1 MQRSLRIKKLK
12 NILVTGAT
20 GFVGQHFIKCFKL
33 EGYNI
38 RAVSRKLIPGVET
51 IICDFLKDDIP
62 DNALKGIDIVF
73 HLAGYAHDLKSEPG
87 IEQTYHK
94 INVGV
99 TVDLLSLSDKHN
111 VKKFIFVSSVKAGG
125 APIKGNCASEKD
137 QNSPDGIYGETKR
150 EAELRILETGRES
163 SMHVSILR
171 PTLIYGPKV
180 KGNLQLM
187 MQGIKK
193 GWFPPLPEIGNRRSM
208 IHVDDIV
215 RALLFLSNNKKSNG
229 EVFIATDGRVYSS
242 RNIYEI
248 MCHVLDKNIPNW
260 SVPRL
265 LFNAI
270 ARLSSGF
277 KYKID
282 KLLGD
287 ECYSSKKL
295 QSLGFKAQKQ
305 LRQMNETDF

>member
-1 MQRSLRIKKLK
+1 MLFRSK
-12 NILVTGAT
+12 V
-20 GFVGQHFIKCFKL
+20 L
-33 EGYNI
+33 EAG
-38 RAVSRKLIPGVET
+38 RK
-51 IICDFLKDDIP
+51 
-62 DNALKGIDIVF
+62 
-73 HLAGYAHDLKSEPG
+73 
-87 IEQTYHK
+87 
-94 INVGV
+94 
-99 TVDLLSLSDKHN
+99 SD
-111 VKKFIFVSSVKAGG
+111 
-125 APIKGNCASEKD
+125 
-137 QNSPDGIYGETKR
+137 
-150 EAELRILETGRES
+150 
-163 SMHVSILR
+163 MHVSILR
-171 PTLIYGPKV
+171 PALIYGPKV
-180 KGNLQLM
+180 KGNLHLM

-215 RALLFLSNNKKSNG
+215 QALLFLANNKKSNG
-229 EVFIATDGRVYSS
+229 EVFIATDGRAYSS
-242 RNIYEI
+242 RNIYEA
-248 MCHVLDKNIPNW
+248 MCYVLDKNVPNW

>member
-1 MQRSLRIKKLK
+1 ML
-12 NILVTGAT
+12 NVLVTGAT
-20 GFVGQHFIKCFKL
+20 GFVGQHLIEYLKL
-33 EGYNI
+33 DGYNI
-38 RAVSRKLIPGVET
+38 KAISRKLIPGVDT
-51 IICDFLKDDIP
+51 VICDFLKDDIP

-171 PTLIYGPKV
+171 PALIYGPKV

-215 RALLFLSNNKKSNG
+215 RALLLLVNSQQANG
-229 EVFIATDGRVYSS
+229 EIFIATDGRTYSS
-242 RNIYEI
+242 RNIYET
-248 MCHVLDKNIPNW
+248 MCRVLGKSIPNW
-260 SVPRL
+260 SVPKF
-265 LFNAI
+265 LFSAI
-270 ARLSSGF
+270 ALISPNLS
-277 KYKID
+277 YKMD

-287 ECYSSKKL
+287 ECYSSEKL
-295 QSLGFKAQKQ
+295 QSLGFKAQKE
-305 LRQMNETDF
+305 LKQMNETDF

>member
-1 MQRSLRIKKLK
+1 ML
-12 NILVTGAT
+12 NVLVTGAT
-20 GFVGQHFIKCFKL
+20 GFVGQHLIEYLKL
-33 EGYNI
+33 DGYNI
-38 RAVSRKLIPGVET
+38 KAISRKLIPSVDT
-51 IICDFLKDDIP
+51 VICDFLKDDIP
-62 DNALKGIDIVF
+62 DDALKGIDIVF
-73 HLAGYAHDLKSEPG
+73 HLAGYAHDLKSESG
-87 IEQTYHK
+87 IEQTYQK
-94 INVGV
+94 INVDI
-99 TVDLLSLSDKHN
+99 TSKLLLLSVKNN

-125 APIKGNCASEKD
+125 VSRQGKCATEKSLSE
-137 QNSPDGIYGETKR
+137 PDGVYGKTKR
-150 EAELRILETGRES
+150 EAELKVLEAGRKS
-163 SMHVSILR
+163 DMHVSILR
-171 PTLIYGPKV
+171 PALIYGPKV

-215 RALLFLSNNKKSNG
+215 RALLFLANNKKSNG

-242 RNIYEI
+242 RNIYEA
-248 MCHVLDKNIPNW
+248 MCYVLDKNIPNW

-265 LFNAI
+265 LFNTI

>member
-62 DNALKGIDIVF
+62 DNALKDIDIVF
-73 HLAGYAHDLKSEPG
+73 HLAGYAHDLKSESG
-87 IEQTYHK
+87 IEQTYQK
-94 INVGV
+94 INVDI
-99 TVDLLSLSDKHN
+99 TAKLLSLSVKNN

-125 APIKGNCASEKD
+125 VSRQGKCATEKSLSE
-137 QNSPDGIYGETKR
+137 PDGVYGKTKR
-150 EAELRILETGRES
+150 EAELKVLEAGRKS
-163 SMHVSILR
+163 DMHVSILR
-171 PTLIYGPKV
+171 PALIYGPKV

-193 GWFPPLPEIGNRRSM
+193 GWFPPLPETGNRRSM
-208 IHVDDIV
+208 IHVDDVV
-215 RALLFLSNNKKSNG
+215 RALLFLANNKKSNG

-248 MCHVLDKNIPNW
+248 MRCVLGKPPLNW
-260 SVPRL
+260 SIPKY
-265 LFNAI
+265 LFSVI
-270 ARLSSGF
+270 ALISANLR
-277 KYKID
+277 YKID

-287 ECYSSKKL
+287 ECYSSEKL
-295 QSLGFKAQKQ
+295 QSFGFEPQKE
-305 LRQMNETDF
+305 LKQMNETDF

>member
-1 MQRSLRIKKLK
+1 MK

-20 GFVGQHFIKCFKL
+20 GFIGQRLVNHLKS
-33 EGYNI
+33 EGFSI
-38 RAVSRKLIPGVET
+38 RAIGRTSVPGVDT
-51 IICDFLKDDIP
+51 SICDFLDSNIPENVFKD
-62 DNALKGIDIVF
+62 IDVVF
-73 HLAGYAHDLKSEPG
+73 HLAGYTHDLESRSG
-87 IEQTYHK
+87 VNDVYQK

-99 TVDLLSLSDKHN
+99 TVDLLSLSVKYKI
-111 VKKFIFVSSVKAGG
+111 KKFIFVSSVKAGG
-125 APIKGNCASEKD
+125 IPVKGECACEKD
-137 QNSPDGIYGETKR
+137 QNNPEGVYGKTKR
-150 EAELRILETGRES
+150 EAELKVLEVGRNS
-163 SMHVSILR
+163 NMHVSILR
-171 PTLIYGPKV
+171 PTLIYGPNV

-187 MQGIKK
+187 MSAIEK
-193 GWFPPLPEIGNRRSM
+193 GWFPPLPEVRNRRSM
-208 IHVDDIV
+208 VHVDDVV
-215 RALLFLSNNKKSNG
+215 RSILLLADSQQANG
-229 EVFIATDGRVYSS
+229 EIFITTDGREYSS
-242 RNIYEI
+242 RNIYET
-248 MCHVLDKNIPNW
+248 MCRVLDKNIPNW

>member
-1 MQRSLRIKKLK
+1 ML
-12 NILVTGAT
+12 NVLVTGAT
-20 GFVGQHFIKCFKL
+20 GFVGQHLIEYLKL
-33 EGYNI
+33 NGYNI
-38 RAVSRKLIPGVET
+38 KAISRNLILGVDT
-51 IICDFLKDDIP
+51 VICDFLKDDIP

-73 HLAGYAHDLKSEPG
+73 HLAGYAHDLKSESG
-87 IEQTYHK
+87 IEQTYQK
-94 INVGV
+94 INVDI
-99 TVDLLSLSDKHN
+99 TAKLLSLSVKNN

-125 APIKGNCASEKD
+125 VSRQGKCATEKSLSE
-137 QNSPDGIYGETKR
+137 PDGVYGKTKR
-150 EAELRILETGRES
+150 EAELKVLEAGRKFDI
-163 SMHVSILR
+163 HVSILR
-171 PTLIYGPKV
+171 PALIYGPKV

>member
-1 MQRSLRIKKLK
+1 ML
-12 NILVTGAT
+12 NVLVTGAT
-20 GFVGQHFIKCFKL
+20 GFVGQHLIEYLKL
-33 EGYNI
+33 DGYNI
-38 RAVSRKLIPGVET
+38 KAISRKLIPSVDT
-51 IICDFLKDDIP
+51 VICDFLKDDIP
-62 DNALKGIDIVF
+62 DDALKGIDIVF
-73 HLAGYAHDLKSEPG
+73 HLAGYAHDLKSESG
-87 IEQTYHK
+87 IEQTYQK
-94 INVGV
+94 INVDI
-99 TVDLLSLSDKHN
+99 TSKLLLLSVKNN

-125 APIKGNCASEKD
+125 VSRQGKCATEKSLSE
-137 QNSPDGIYGETKR
+137 PDGVYGKTKR
-150 EAELRILETGRES
+150 EAELKVLEAGRKFDI
-163 SMHVSILR
+163 HVSILR
-171 PTLIYGPKV
+171 PALIYGPKV

-277 KYKID
+277 KYKMD

-295 QSLGFKAQKQ
+295 QSLGSKAQKE
-305 LRQMNETDF
+305 LKQMNETDF

>member
-1 MQRSLRIKKLK
+1 M
-12 NILVTGAT
+12 
-20 GFVGQHFIKCFKL
+20 
-33 EGYNI
+33 
-38 RAVSRKLIPGVET
+38 
-51 IICDFLKDDIP
+51 
-62 DNALKGIDIVF
+62 
-73 HLAGYAHDLKSEPG
+73 KSESG
-87 IEQTYHK
+87 IEQTYQK
-94 INVGV
+94 INVNV
-99 TVDLLSLSDKHN
+99 TADLLSLSVKHN
-111 VKKFIFVSSVKAGG
+111 VKNFIFVSSVKAGG
-125 APIKGNCASEKD
+125 SPIRAVCATEKSLSE
-137 QNSPDGIYGETKR
+137 PDGVYGKTKR
-150 EAELRILETGRES
+150 EAELKVLEAGRKFDI
-163 SMHVSILR
+163 HVSILR
-171 PTLIYGPKV
+171 PALIYGPKV

>member
-1 MQRSLRIKKLK
+1 ML
-12 NILVTGAT
+12 NVLVTGAT
-20 GFVGQHFIKCFKL
+20 GFVGQHLIEYLKL
-33 EGYNI
+33 DGYNI
-38 RAVSRKLIPGVET
+38 KAIARKLIPGVDT
-51 IICDFLKDDIP
+51 VICDFFNDSIP
-62 DNALKGIDIVF
+62 ENTLKGIDVVF
-73 HLAGYAHDLKSEPG
+73 HLAGYAHDLKSESG
-87 IEQTYHK
+87 IEQTYQK
-94 INVGV
+94 INVDI
-99 TVDLLSLSDKHN
+99 TSKLLLLSVKNN

-125 APIKGNCASEKD
+125 VSRQGKCATEKSLSE
-137 QNSPDGIYGETKR
+137 PDGVYGKTKR
-150 EAELRILETGRES
+150 EAELKVLEAGRKFDI
-163 SMHVSILR
+163 HVSILR
-171 PTLIYGPKV
+171 PALIYGPKV

-193 GWFPPLPEIGNRRSM
+193 GWFPPLPDVGNKRSM
-208 IHVDDIV
+208 IHVDDV
-215 RALLFLSNNKKSNG
+215 VQALLLLVNIQQANG
-229 EVFIATDGRVYSS
+229 EIFIATDGRTYSS
-242 RNIYEI
+242 RNIYET
-248 MCHVLDKNIPNW
+248 MCYVLDKNIPNW

-265 LFNAI
+265 LFNVI

>member
-1 MQRSLRIKKLK
+1 ML
-12 NILVTGAT
+12 NVLVTGAT
-20 GFVGQHFIKCFKL
+20 GFVGQHLIEYLKL
-33 EGYNI
+33 DGYNI
-38 RAVSRKLIPGVET
+38 KAIARKLIPGVDT
-51 IICDFLKDDIP
+51 VICDFFNDSIP
-62 DNALKGIDIVF
+62 ENTLKGIDVVF
-73 HLAGYAHDLKSEPG
+73 HLAGYAHDLKSESG
-87 IEQTYHK
+87 IEQTYQK
-94 INVGV
+94 INVDI
-99 TVDLLSLSDKHN
+99 TSKLLLLSVKNN

-125 APIKGNCASEKD
+125 VSRQGKCATEKSLSE
-137 QNSPDGIYGETKR
+137 PDGVYGKTKR
-150 EAELRILETGRES
+150 EAELKVLEAGRKFDI
-163 SMHVSILR
+163 HVSILR
-171 PTLIYGPKV
+171 PALIYGPKV

>member
-1 MQRSLRIKKLK
+1 ML
-12 NILVTGAT
+12 NVLVTGAT
-20 GFVGQHFIKCFKL
+20 GFVGQHLIERLKL
-33 EGYNI
+33 DGYNI
-38 RAVSRKLIPGVET
+38 KAISRKLIPGVDT
-51 IICDFLKDDIP
+51 VICDFLKDAIP
-62 DNALKGIDIVF
+62 ENAFQGIDVVF
-73 HLAGYAHDLKSEPG
+73 HLAGYTHDLKSESG
-87 IEQTYHK
+87 IEQTYQK
-94 INVGV
+94 INVDI
-99 TVDLLSLSDKHN
+99 TSKLLLLSVKNN

-125 APIKGNCASEKD
+125 VSRQGKCATEKSLSE
-137 QNSPDGIYGETKR
+137 PDGVYGKTKR
-150 EAELRILETGRES
+150 EAELKVLEAGRKFDI
-163 SMHVSILR
+163 HVSILR
-171 PTLIYGPKV
+171 PALIYGPKV

>member
-1 MQRSLRIKKLK
+1 ML
-12 NILVTGAT
+12 NVLVTGAT
-20 GFVGQHFIKCFKL
+20 GFVGQHLIKRLKL
-33 EGYNI
+33 DGCNI
-38 RAVSRKLIPGVET
+38 KVISRRPVLGVEV

-62 DNALKGIDIVF
+62 DNALKDIDIVF

-94 INVGV
+94 INVSV

-171 PTLIYGPKV
+171 PALIYGPKV

>member
-1 MQRSLRIKKLK
+1 ML
-12 NILVTGAT
+12 NVLVTGAT
-20 GFVGQHFIKCFKL
+20 GFVGQHLIKRLKL
-33 EGYNI
+33 DDYNI
-38 RAVSRKLIPGVET
+38 KVISRRPVLGVEV

-62 DNALKGIDIVF
+62 DNALKDIDIVF

-94 INVGV
+94 INVSV

-171 PTLIYGPKV
+171 PALIYGPKV

-187 MQGIKK
+187 IQGIKK
-193 GWFPPLPEIGNRRSM
+193 GWFPPLPEMGNRRSM
-208 IHVDDIV
+208 IHVDDV
-215 RALLFLSNNKKSNG
+215 VQALLLLVSDQRSNG
-229 EVFIATDGRVYSS
+229 EIFIVTDGKTYSS
-242 RNIYEI
+242 RDIYEI
-248 MCHVLDKNIPNW
+248 MCSTLGKRIPRWTMPQFLFNVIA
-260 SVPRL
+260 SINPRL
-265 LFNAI
+265 
-270 ARLSSGF
+270 R
-277 KYKID
+277 YRID

-287 ECYSSKKL
+287 ECYSSKKI
-295 QSLGFKAQKQ
+295 QSIGFKAKKT
-305 LRQMNETDF
+305 LKDMYETDF